1 MKRRWLACLG
11 VLGCGSAPHAIHP
24 QAANAQLSLA
34 ADDRMITIPAG
45 KYIAGSTPEERGA
58 SYDDHLSA
66 TSSDLARER
75 KWFEHEEARHQV
87 TLPAFRI
94 DLMPVTQGQYAEFVT
109 AGKAAAPMIDEPG
122 WKAQGFPQDF
132 ATEVVRYVWKAGSP
146 PDERL
151 DHPVVLVSW
160 DDANRYC
167 TWRGELR
174 GEPRRLPTSAEF
186 EKAARGDSGVVYPW
200 GNTFEPQRLNS
211 ADAGPKDTVPVGTFT
226 TGASPYGVLDMAGN
240 VLQWTATASATAG
253 ESNTML
259 VKGSGWDDHA
269 GVGRAASAIAH
280 KPGVRHVLIGFRC
293 AGGG

>member
-132 ATEVVRYVWKAGSP
+132 ATEVVRYVWKAGS
-146 PDERL
+146 
-151 DHPVVLVSW
+151 S
-160 DDANRYC
+160 
-167 TWRGELR
+167 
-174 GEPRRLPTSAEF
+174 RR
-186 EKAARGDSGVVYPW
+186 AARSS
-200 GNTFEPQRLNS
+200 R
-211 ADAGPKDTVPVGTFT
+211 GPG
-226 TGASPYGVLDMAGN
+226 L
-240 VLQWTATASATAG
+240 
-253 ESNTML
+253 
-259 VKGSGWDDHA
+259 
-269 GVGRAASAIAH
+269 VGRREPVLHLARRAARRAPQVADFCR
-280 KPGVRHVLIGFRC
+280 VREGR
-293 AGGG
+293 AW